1 MKIRLTVAFYAVY
14 LRRFR
19 RLFYANVLRI
29 KIKVNARMLNA
40 SHFEFVFDL
49 FMSVQ
54 RVGTSC
60 GNKTAN
66 HFEPDGIHGQT
77 AVISPIAMRAKE
89 VERGQPKMHRC
100 ICLICLVIAHRADMQ
115 AHIHKHLCWYSFAFR
130 IKVFWI
136 FKKEQEKKLN
146 GTKRRELYIDLR

>member
-1 MKIRLTVAFYAVY
+1 MLMFW
-14 LRRFR
+14 
-19 RLFYANVLRI
+19 RI

-77 AVISPIAMRAKE
+77 AVISPIAMRAKQ
-89 VERGQPKMHRC
+89 VEGGGAESAQNASMHLPDLPSYRTQS
-100 ICLICLVIAHRADMQ
+100 RQ
-115 AHIHKHLCWYSFAFR
+115 ANTLTHTY
-130 IKVFWI
+130 
-136 FKKEQEKKLN
+136 
-146 GTKRRELYIDLR
+146 TY

>member
-14 LRRFR
+14 LRFR

-49 FMSVQ
+49 FMRVQ

-60 GNKTAN
+60 GTKPRIISGLTA
-66 HFEPDGIHGQT
+66 FMGKPQ
-77 AVISPIAMRAKE
+77 
-89 VERGQPKMHRC
+89 
-100 ICLICLVIAHRADMQ
+100 
-115 AHIHKHLCWYSFAFR
+115 
-130 IKVFWI
+130 
-136 FKKEQEKKLN
+136 
-146 GTKRRELYIDLR
+146 LYHQSQ